1 MKTIKKLLGSLSSKI
16 LWSRQQIC
24 WFYTQVTSQW
34 KYGQLIRI
42 WVAMVSWFLFLFL
55 ALFVYLHASIP
66 NCLLPSR
73 LPCTEPKQTAQV
85 NDSLTFQISD
95 SFDISHIFP
104 RWEDPYFRDRCFIL
118 ILKVNS
124 VMS

>member
-1 MKTIKKLLGSLSSKI
+1 MATDLLIPYSGNKSVKI
-16 LWSRQQIC
+16 RPAHKNL
-24 WFYTQVTSQW
+24 
-34 KYGQLIRI
+34 GGNG
-42 WVAMVSWFLFLFL
+42 FLFFILIFGL
-55 ALFVYLHASIP
+55 VYLPASIP

-104 RWEDPYFRDRCFIL
+104 RWEDPYFHDRRFIL